1 MKRAHN
7 FSAGPAILPV
17 SVLEET
23 AQAVLNYNDTGMSI
37 MEMSHRSADYDKV
50 IKEAQ
55 ADVLSIMNLSAD
67 DYSVLFLG
75 GGASLQFTMIPQN
88 FLKTKADYINTG
100 AWSSKAIKEAK
111 FLGETNVI
119 ASSEDKNFNY
129 IPRDFKVNPDADYIH
144 YTTNNTIFGTE
155 FKDIPEVGNVPL
167 VADMSSDM
175 FSREYDWSKFAMI
188 YAGAQKNIGP
198 AGVTLVVVKKSWVE
212 EANTNIPTM
221 LKYKTHVSKDS
232 MFNTPPT
239 LPIFILGRTM
249 KWIMQEG
256 GLGAIQKMNE
266 EKAAVLYDYMD
277 ANSDFYKGTVTNKDD
292 RSLMNV
298 TWNLQTPELEAK
310 FIKEAKEQEN
320 MTNLK
325 GHRDVGGIRASIYN
339 ACPKSSVEA
348 LVAFM
353 DKFMKNNK

>member
-23 AQAVLNYNDTGMSI
+23 AQAVLNYNNTGMSI

-50 IKEAQ
+50 IKDAQ

-75 GGASLQFTMIPQN
+75 GGASLQFTMVPHN

-100 AWSSKAIKEAK
+100 AWSTKAIKEAK

-129 IPRDFKVNPDADYIH
+129 IPRDFKVNPDADYVH

-175 FSREYDWSKFAMI
+175 FSREYDWSKFSMI

-198 AGVTLVVVKKSWVE
+198 AGVTMVVIKKAWVE

-232 MFNTPPT
+232 MFNTPPC
-239 LPIFILGRTM
+239 LPIFVLGRTM

-266 EKAAVLYDYMD
+266 EKAAVLYDFMD

-298 TWNLQTPELEAK
+298 TWNLLTPELEAK

-353 DKFMKNNK
+353 EKFMKNNK